1 MAGQESFR
9 IRNKLLFS
17 VAIFF
22 GVCLIGVLGY
32 YVLFGWGLMNAIYM
46 VVITIFGVGYGET
59 EPVDQT
65 AERIFTILFILGG
78 NIAAVY
84 VVGQVV
90 SMMTEGEIA
99 KALGDMRESRRVEG
113 ISHHTIIC
121 GYGRIGQT
129 LAQELAQSGSPF
141 VIVDL
146 DKDRIAQAHAL
157 GYLVI
162 EGSATEEET
171 LIKAGIYRADFLTT
185 VLPQDT
191 LNVFITLTARNL
203 NKNVRIIARGD
214 QPSTEKK
221 LRQAGATE
229 VILPASIGGLRIA
242 HTITKPA
249 LTDFVGGVGGTDF
262 HHLGLEIHELAATS
276 KGHLVGWNVGE
287 IQRQAGGNLM
297 ILAIRRAS
305 GEMIREQLDKVAVE
319 AGDSLIVLGRKEGL
333 PEFLKTGVTDTEL
346 I

>member
-129 LAQELAQSGSPF
+129 LAQELAQSG
-141 VIVDL
+141 
-146 DKDRIAQAHAL
+146 R
-157 GYLVI
+157 
-162 EGSATEEET
+162 
-171 LIKAGIYRADFLTT
+171 R
-185 VLPQDT
+185 
-191 LNVFITLTARNL
+191 
-203 NKNVRIIARGD
+203 
-214 QPSTEKK
+214 
-221 LRQAGATE
+221 
-229 VILPASIGGLRIA
+229 
-242 HTITKPA
+242 
-249 LTDFVGGVGGTDF
+249 
-262 HHLGLEIHELAATS
+262 
-276 KGHLVGWNVGE
+276 WN
-287 IQRQAGGNLM
+287 
-297 ILAIRRAS
+297 
-305 GEMIREQLDKVAVE
+305 
-319 AGDSLIVLGRKEGL
+319 
-333 PEFLKTGVTDTEL
+333 
-346 I
+346 